1 MPTSNSTRRAALAA
15 AAIVGGV
22 MVAMIVEIV
31 LARRGILLVSI
42 WQGLHRGGGT
52 PLRAAIAWWAIAGGA
67 FPAGFVLAFV
77 PSRVSW
83 LYFRALRFVAS
94 AALILILARVGNLA
108 LPAAAGGG
116 AGHQALASLAALA
129 AAMLMAGFGA
139 FFALRH

>member
-1 MPTSNSTRRAALAA
+1 MHRAALAA

-42 WQGLHRGGGT
+42 WQGVHRGGS
-52 PLRAAIAWWAIAGGA
+52 PLRAALAWWAIAGGA

-77 PSRVSW
+77 LARVSW
-83 LYFRALRFVAS
+83 LYFRTLRFLAA
-94 AALILILARVGNLA
+94 AALTLVLSWIGGLLP
-108 LPAAAGGG
+108 PAAAGT

-139 FFALRH
+139 FFAVRR

>member
-1 MPTSNSTRRAALAA
+1 
-15 AAIVGGV
+15 

-31 LARRGILLVSI
+31 LARRGILLVSA
-42 WQGLHRGGGT
+42 WQGISRGGT

-77 PSRVSW
+77 LSWWSW
-83 LYFRALRFVAS
+83 LYFRSLRFVAV
-94 AALILILARVGNLA
+94 AALTLVLAWIGGLA
-108 LPAAAGGG
+108 PPVASGA

-139 FFALRH
+139 FFAMRH